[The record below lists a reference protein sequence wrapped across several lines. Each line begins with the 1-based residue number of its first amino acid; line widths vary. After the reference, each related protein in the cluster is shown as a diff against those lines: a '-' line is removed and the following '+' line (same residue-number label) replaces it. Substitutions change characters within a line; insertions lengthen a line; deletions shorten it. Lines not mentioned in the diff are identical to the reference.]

1 MEGIEERDG
10 QEMGSPDLHKDSQ
23 REDKVEDSSKHE
35 GALHTSPE
43 PLGCG
48 EKEVRASAMSLFK
61 PPLTETG
68 CRETLARK
76 KKEDSPHPRCLP
88 SPGEAEASVTH
99 SVASSP

>member
-1 MEGIEERDG
+1 M
-10 QEMGSPDLHKDSQ
+10 
-23 REDKVEDSSKHE
+23 EDSSKQE

-68 CRETLARK
+68 CRKPWQERRK
-76 KKEDSPHPRCLP
+76 RTPPHPQCLP
-88 SPGEAEASVTH
+88 SHGEAEASVTH